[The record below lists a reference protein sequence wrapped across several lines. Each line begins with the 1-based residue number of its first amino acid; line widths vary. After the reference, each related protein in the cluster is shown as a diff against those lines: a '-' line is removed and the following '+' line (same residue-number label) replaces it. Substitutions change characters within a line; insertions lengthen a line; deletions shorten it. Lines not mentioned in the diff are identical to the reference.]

1 MLCATLDMH
10 LRDESAYATK
20 ATNNNI

>member
-1 MLCATLDMH
+1 MFCATLDKH
-10 LRDESAYATK
+10 LRGESAYATK